1 MRTYY
6 KELQRGRK
14 FLKDNGIEEADVDA
28 WHLLSHVLEIDRA
41 YFFIHRDE
49 KMPEDKIETYQ
60 ELLNERVKNIPVQ
73 YITGKQ
79 EFMGLEFQV
88 NENVLIPRQD
98 TEILVEEVLK
108 VCHGKTVL
116 DLCTGSGCIIIS
128 LAKLGKV
135 KEATASDISYKAL
148 EVARLNAI
156 NHNVSINFIE
166 SDLFEKIDGEYDI
179 IVSNPPYISSK
190 DMEDLMAEVKDYE
203 PRLALDG
210 SDDGLLYY
218 RRIVKVARRHLKDN
232 GLIFFEIG
240 YNQGEEVQDLL
251 RREGFVDISLYKDLA
266 GLDRLVSGRK
276 EFQMEDDSNDR

>member
-1 MRTYY
+1 
-6 KELQRGRK
+6 
-14 FLKDNGIEEADVDA
+14 
-28 WHLLSHVLEIDRA
+28 
-41 YFFIHRDE
+41 
-49 KMPEDKIETYQ
+49 
-60 ELLNERVKNIPVQ
+60 
-73 YITGKQ
+73 
-79 EFMGLEFQV
+79 MG
-88 NENVLIPRQD
+88 
-98 TEILVEEVLK
+98 
-108 VCHGKTVL
+108 
-116 DLCTGSGCIIIS
+116 
-128 LAKLGKV
+128 KLGKV
-135 KEATASDISYKAL
+135 SEATASDISYKAL

-251 RREGFVDISLYKDLA
+251 RRVGFVDISLYKDLA